1 MEKYTVESG
10 VIVKAGK
17 GYKKGETIE
26 LTDKQAEGLKGRI
39 KKAEVKETEVA
50 VANNEKNYADM
61 TVDELKAL
69 TDADESIEVVGTG
82 KNGTIKKEDY
92 ITALEK

>member
-39 KKAEVKETEVA
+39 KKAEVKETEAA
-50 VANNEKNYADM
+50 VANNETSYKDM
-61 TVDELKAL
+61 TMEQLKAL
-69 TDADESIEVVGTG
+69 TDADETIEVVATG
-82 KNGTIKKEDY
+82 KNGAFKKEDY